1 MIADAVMDRY
11 SNKEILLL
19 YIRYLNC
26 TKERPAIEE
35 AFLASTHISGR
46 PIGEKIV
53 QHILDLLDSHGIMIE
68 DCHGQAYDGA
78 SAMSSTVK
86 GASAVIKR
94 KQPLVEVVHCRSYC
108 INSAIVFAC
117 KNDVVSKFMD
127 DLTSLCCFFAKSPK
141 WQQYFET
148 FIDYHKDELSISDSN
163 KKHVNGLAKTRW
175 VERPKACENYYILYR
190 FVVATFE
197 SICSPTLY
205 HKDKEAQGKMVLR

>member
-46 PIGEKIV
+46 PTGENIG

-68 DCHGQAYDGA
+68 DCRGQAYDGA
-78 SAMSSTVK
+78 SAMSSAVK

-94 KQPLVEVVHCRSYC
+94 KQPLAEFVHCRSHC
-108 INSAIVFAC
+108 LNLAIVFAC

-163 KKHVNGLAKTRW
+163 KKHVIGLAKRRW
-175 VERPKACENYYILYR
+175 VERHNAYENYYILCR
-190 FVVATFE
+190 FIVATFE
-197 SICSPTLY
+197 SVCSPTL
-205 HKDKEAQGKMVLR
+205 